1 MKNFIFVSALATLIT
16 FTTLNNP
23 LGAQE
28 APSQPSQPDQQAQIK
43 KSINHM
49 LARAQLVRSLAAE
62 HHLYIL
68 ANREDQIIRLIED
81 ASQVM
86 AYNLICEDETMDNQ
100 ALNDIATDVTFKIAV
115 MAGKSTIA
123 KQLEGISQQI
133 TMESR
138 MELVG
143 DMATTVLMFEVGR
156 RRGLFD
162 ALLTDFGNKR
172 FCAGLQADV
181 RNRYNELISEME

>member
-1 MKNFIFVSALATLIT
+1 MKKATFVGALCALFASS
-16 FTTLNNP
+16 FTGNLLTQDAP
-23 LGAQE
+23 
-28 APSQPSQPDQQAQIK
+28 APSSGEQQAQVR

-49 LARAQLVRSLAAE
+49 LARAQLVRKLAAE

-68 ANREDQIIRLIED
+68 ENRENQIVSLIED
-81 ASQVM
+81 ATQVM
-86 AYNLICEDETMDNQ
+86 AYNLICEDEVMNNK
-100 ALNDIATDVTFKIAV
+100 ALNNIATDVTFKIAI
-115 MAGKSTIA
+115 MASKSTIA
-123 KQLEGISQQI
+123 GELERISQKI
-133 TMESR
+133 TMEAR

-143 DMATTVLMFEVGR
+143 DMATTVLMFEIGR

-181 RNRYNELISEME
+181 RSRYNELISEME